1 MLPLGEHDSSSQS
14 WHQISKEWAIESL
27 SEHAGRLKKDP
38 ETFVP
43 YQFEDDGSA
52 VSSSKNHHCEDLLF
66 DHLLDEAHSYQL
78 ILKHPLTEKLI
89 LWLYN
94 GGGSSA
100 VSSQQVA
107 EELFQVSFIP
117 QGGFLCQDE
126 ASTSPWDG
134 GLDPKLLGKVPRTED
149 SLFLARKVLLRH
161 FLPPSRL
168 KGTTPEDY
176 PGFVHEMARLW
187 PLGSWKQ
194 CRDQE
199 MIREAFKFLARCWK
213 ALASLPGLGDLQGCS
228 CIQRTEH
235 EGVLLVGAGSR
246 RRAEELL
253 LQMFSDLEVWRLPPA
268 DLLTPWVP
276 GQVLA
281 AHVTAQCKELEDRL
295 VSLVDETRENLE
307 ELSRLTSVMSGGQPT
322 SMWQRLEAT
331 DQRSTQFMQKQ
342 AELNNTLRQL
352 Q

>member
-1 MLPLGEHDSSSQS
+1 MNLPGLLNVPHSFNIQT
-14 WHQISKEWAIESL
+14 SL
-27 SEHAGRLKKDP
+27 SSMTCREGDKGDPSTQRRYQDAQPDDLCRLI
-38 ETFVP
+38 
-43 YQFEDDGSA
+43 Q
-52 VSSSKNHHCEDLLF
+52 DLLF